1 MKLQTL
7 NLLNPQKSDISVRML
22 TFNDGEPHIWLDNI
36 DRKAYVHVWCRVAN
50 PNDLFILMQVGDI
63 LNRQGVEWELHI
75 AYLMGVRMDRVMS
88 FGEAFSLKVVADV
101 INSLQ
106 ADSVEVYEPHSDR
119 TTDLIKHCTNATLY
133 DNGKK
138 FPDMKP
144 YIIVFPDEGAKERY
158 KFDLYRNGS
167 DFYCRKRRD
176 PETGQILSLELD
188 EHADN
193 VVERHPGKPFLVL
206 DDLCDGGGTFVR
218 VADILAERW
227 PERERHIFVTHMV
240 NAKGIEALAQHYH
253 RVTFTNS
260 FRDWHDEKL
269 PPNVTVKLIEWHET
283 A

>member
-7 NLLNPQKSDISVRML
+7 NLLNPQKGDISVRTL
-22 TFNDGEPHIWLDNI
+22 TFNDGEPHIWLDGI
-36 DRKAYVHVWCRVAN
+36 DRKAYIHVLCRVAN

-75 AYLMGVRMDRVMS
+75 AYLMGMRMDRVMS
-88 FGEAFSLKVVADV
+88 FGEAFSLKVVADA

-106 ADSVEVYEPHSDR
+106 ADCVRVCEPHSNR
-119 TTDLIKHCTNATLY
+119 TTELIKHCAESSLIRV
-133 DNGKK
+133 
-138 FPDMKP
+138 PDLKP
-144 YIIVFPDEGAKERY
+144 YITIFPDGGAKVRY
-158 KFDLYRNGS
+158 NTCTYRNGS
-167 DFYCRKRRD
+167 DLCCQKRRD
-176 PETGQILSLELD
+176 PNTGQIVSLEI
-188 EHADN
+188 EEKAEC

-269 PPNVTVKLIEWHET
+269 PPNVTVKVIEWHET